1 MYIKDCNEYISDM
14 FSKCMANRFSSETT
28 WVIKKKKEL
37 QKIIIRGKLFEI
49 FSSGSNIVSFYE
61 NNTQV

>member
-1 MYIKDCNEYISDM
+1 M

-37 QKIIIRGKLFEI
+37 QKIIIKGKLFEI